1 MSVRAERVSAEIRRY
16 LSSILA
22 RLKNPNLSGMVSI
35 MRVETDA
42 ELKHSKIFI
51 SVYGGGTDLKKTV
64 EILTESKGYI
74 KKELSACLKSM
85 RCMPDLHFLPDDSLE
100 YGEHIN
106 RIINDLNKSGN

>member
-1 MSVRAERVSAEIRRY
+1 V
-16 LSSILA
+16 ILA
-22 RLKNPNLSGMVSI
+22 QLKNPNLSGMVSI

-51 SVYGGGTDLKKTV
+51 SVYGADLKKTV

-74 KKELSACLKSM
+74 KKELSVYLKSM
-85 RCMPDLHFLPDDSLE
+85 RTLPDLHFLPDDSLE